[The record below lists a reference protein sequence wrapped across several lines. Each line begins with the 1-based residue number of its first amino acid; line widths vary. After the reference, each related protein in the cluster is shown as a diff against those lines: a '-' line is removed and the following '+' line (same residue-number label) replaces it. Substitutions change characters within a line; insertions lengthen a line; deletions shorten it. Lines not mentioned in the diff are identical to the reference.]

1 MSGHP
6 LAAARGHDTT
16 RTRKHEKDMYRFSS
30 WFRGLVISC
39 SLVVGLPRVALACPV
54 CFGQND
60 SPLATAMNAGILA
73 MLGVVVGVLGCF
85 GAFFIHLM
93 KRAKLGERLDADQL
107 AHERISGHRLSGTDP
122 QEGTASCC
130 SIAA

>member
-60 SPLATAMNAGILA
+60 SPLASAMNLGILA
-73 MLGVVVGVLGCF
+73 MLVVVVGVLAAF
-85 GAFFIHLM
+85 ASFFIYLM
-93 KRAKLGERLDADQL
+93 RRARMAAQQSE
-107 AHERISGHRLSGTDP
+107 
-122 QEGTASCC
+122 
-130 SIAA
+130 IAR